1 MVPLDELERADSADR
16 TATAVA
22 ALEATPDSEKKNAVT
37 EAARMLSPE
46 QQLDLAKELA
56 ARQWPTGDTAKAVI
70 YITGFLTAGAV
81 LVGAGLIGWQAQG
94 EEGSIASDLIVAASA
109 LVSLLI
115 GGLVGAYVQR

>member
-1 MVPLDELERADSADR
+1 MVPLDELQRAAPADR

-22 ALEATPDSEKKNAVT
+22 ALEAAPDSEKRDAVT
-37 EAARMLSPE
+37 EAAKTLSPE
-46 QQLDLAKELA
+46 QQLELAKELA
-56 ARQWPTGDTAKAVI
+56 ARQWPTGDKAKAAI

-81 LVGAGLIGWQAQG
+81 LIGAGLIGWQAQG
-94 EEGSIASDLIVAASA
+94 EEGNIASDLIVAASA